1 MEYSEINNLLD
12 SLVVNNSDNN
22 TNNTCENNHDNSK
35 SKKKNNNTL
44 KQDTNNRILQYN
56 QIFNVKKN
64 LEVLNS
70 YQDRDFASITP
81 VDSKYDTSDINERL
95 SQRESFSIKPH
106 KVPIFEKYPIMT
118 REINKNKNNN
128 KN

>member
-1 MEYSEINNLLD
+1 MEYSEINNLLG
-12 SLVVNNSDNN
+12 SLVVNDSDNNINTNN
-22 TNNTCENNHDNSK
+22 TNNNNHVNSK
-35 SKKKNNNTL
+35 SKTKYNTL

-56 QIFNVKKN
+56 QIFNIKKN

-81 VDSKYDTSDINERL
+81 VDSNYDNSDINERL
-95 SQRESFSIKPH
+95 SKRESFSIKPH

-118 REINKNKNNN
+118 REINKNKN